1 LMSRKSILV
10 KKYNEGKKMRVYILS
25 RNKDLYSTRRLI
37 EAATARGWDVRVIDY
52 LKCTIEIMKGELL
65 VHYLGEVLPVPDA
78 IIPRIGAS
86 RTFYG
91 TAMVR
96 HFEMM
101 DVFSISG
108 NLAIARSRDKLRSLQ
123 VLSKHD
129 VDMPKTV
136 FASNKSSAKDVVA
149 LSGGAP
155 LVLKILEGTQG
166 VGVVLVDSEK
176 AAKSVL
182 EAFYGMDVNLLVQ
195 ELIEEAGVADI
206 RALVVGGEVVGAMKR
221 QGAEGDFRSNLHQGG
236 SATAYKL
243 NRKEKAMALA
253 AAKAMGL
260 GVCGVD
266 MIPSSRGPLVMEV
279 NSSPGLEGIE
289 KSTHI
294 DIAGKIM
301 DYIEKNVTP
310 QSDEAPKKR
319 KIKRD
324 KIGA

>member
-1 LMSRKSILV
+1 
-10 KKYNEGKKMRVYILS
+10 MRVYILS
-25 RNKDLYSTRRLI
+25 RNKELYSTRRLV
-37 EAATARGWDVRVIDY
+37 EAGVAKGWEVRVIDY
-52 LKCTIEIMKGELL
+52 LKCSIEISKGHLMIN
-65 VHYLGEVLPVPDA
+65 YLGKELPAPDA

-101 DVFSISG
+101 ESFSVAG

-123 VLSKHD
+123 ILSKNG

-136 FASNKSSAKDVVA
+136 FASNKSSAKDVIE

-182 EAFYGMDVNLLVQ
+182 DAFYGMDVNLLVQ
-195 ELIEEAGVADI
+195 EYIEEAGGADI
-206 RALVVGGEVVGAMKR
+206 RAFIVGGEVVGAMRR

-236 SATAYKL
+236 SAKSHKL
-243 NRKEKAMALA
+243 TRKEKSTALA

-289 KSTHI
+289 KSTNI

-310 QSDEAPKKR
+310 KDPEDTTTKR

-324 KIGA
+324 SIGA

>member
-1 LMSRKSILV
+1 
-10 KKYNEGKKMRVYILS
+10 MRIYILS
-25 RNKDLYSTRRLI
+25 RNKELYSTRRLV
-37 EAATARGWDVRVIDY
+37 EAAEQKGWEVRVIDY
-52 LKCTIEIMKGELL
+52 LKCSIEIMKGELKIN
-65 VHYLGEVLPVPDA
+65 YLGEKLPMPDA

-101 DVFSISG
+101 DVFSTSG

-123 VLSKHD
+123 VLSKHN

-136 FASNKSSAKDVVA
+136 FASNKSSAKDVIA

-166 VGVVLVDSEK
+166 VGVVLVDTEK

-182 EAFYGMDVNLLVQ
+182 DAFYGMDVNLLIQ
-195 ELIEEAGVADI
+195 EFIEEAGGADI
-206 RALVVGGEVVGAMKR
+206 RALVVGGEVVGAMRR

-236 SATAYKL
+236 SASAHKL
-243 NRKEKAMALA
+243 TRKEKSTALA

-266 MIPSSRGPLVMEV
+266 MIPSERGPLVMEV

-289 KSTHI
+289 KSTQL
-294 DIAGKIM
+294 DIASKIM

-310 QSDEAPKKR
+310 EPQTAKKR

-324 KIGA
+324 SIGA

>member
-1 LMSRKSILV
+1 
-10 KKYNEGKKMRVYILS
+10 MRVYILS
-25 RNKDLYSTRRLI
+25 RNQELYSTRRLV
-37 EAATARGWDVRVIDY
+37 EAAEQKGWDVRVIDY
-52 LKCTIEIMKGELL
+52 LKCSIEIMKGELK
-65 VHYLGEVLPVPDA
+65 VHYLGELLPIPDA

-101 DVFSISG
+101 DVFSTSG
-108 NLAIARSRDKLRSLQ
+108 SLAIKRSRDKLRSLQ
-123 VLSKHD
+123 ILSKNG

-136 FASNKSSAKDVVA
+136 FASNKSSAKDVIA

-182 EAFYGMDVNLLVQ
+182 DAFYGMEVNLLVQ
-195 ELIEEAGVADI
+195 EYIEEAGGADI
-206 RALVVGGEVVGAMKR
+206 RVLVVDGEVVGAMKR

-236 SATAYKL
+236 SATAHKL
-243 NRKEKAMALA
+243 TRKEKSTALA
-253 AAKAMGL
+253 AAKHMGL

-266 MIPSSRGPLVMEV
+266 MIPSQRGPLVMEV

-289 KSTHI
+289 KSTNI
-294 DIAGKIM
+294 DIAIKIM
-301 DYIEKNVTP
+301 DYIEKHVVIDAATL
-310 QSDEAPKKR
+310 KKR

-324 KIGA
+324 SIGA

>member
-1 LMSRKSILV
+1 
-10 KKYNEGKKMRVYILS
+10 MRVYILS
-25 RNKDLYSTRRLI
+25 RNPSLYSTKRLV
-37 EAATARGWDVRVIDY
+37 EAGKAKNWDIRVIDF
-52 LKCTIEIMKGELL
+52 LKCSIEIMKGELKINYQG
-65 VHYLGEVLPVPDA
+65 VELPVPDA

-101 DVFSISG
+101 DVFTVTGS
-108 NLAIARSRDKLRSLQ
+108 LAIKRSRDKLRSLQ
-123 VLSKHD
+123 ILSKNG

-136 FASNKSSAKDVVA
+136 FASNMSSSKDVIA

-182 EAFYGMDVNLLVQ
+182 DAFYGMDVNLLVQ
-195 ELIEEAGVADI
+195 EYIEEAGGADI
-206 RALVVGGEVVGAMKR
+206 RAFIVDGQVVGAMKR

-236 SATAYKL
+236 SAVAHKL
-243 NRKEKAMALA
+243 TRKEKSTALA

-266 MIPSSRGPLVMEV
+266 MIPSKRGPLVMEV

-289 KSTHI
+289 TSTKL
-294 DIAGKIM
+294 DIAGEIM
-301 DYIEKNVTP
+301 NYIERNVTP
-310 QSDEAPKKR
+310 NEPIKR
-319 KIKRD
+319 KIKKDR
-324 KIGA
+324 IGA

>member
-1 LMSRKSILV
+1 MT
-10 KKYNEGKKMRVYILS
+10 VYILS
-25 RNKDLYSTRRLI
+25 RNETLYSTQSLVQAG
-37 EAATARGWDVRVIDY
+37 EKRGWNIKVIDY
-52 LKCTIEIMKGELL
+52 LKCSIEIQKGELKIN
-65 VHYLGEVLPVPDA
+65 YGGQNLPAPDA

-101 DVFSISG
+101 DVFSVTGS
-108 NLAIARSRDKLRSLQ
+108 LAIKRSRDKLRSLQ
-123 VLSKHD
+123 ILSTKG

-136 FASNKSSAKDVVA
+136 FASNKSSAKDVIA
-149 LSGGAP
+149 LSGGTP

-166 VGVVLVDSEK
+166 VGVVLVETQK

-182 EAFYGMDVNLLVQ
+182 DAFYGMDVNLLVQ
-195 ELIEEAGVADI
+195 EFIEEAGGADI
-206 RALVVGGEVVGAMKR
+206 RAFVIDGEVVGAMKR

-236 SATAYKL
+236 SAIAYKL
-243 NRKEKAMALA
+243 TRKEKSTAIA
-253 AAKAMGL
+253 AARAMGL

-266 MIPSSRGPLVMEV
+266 MIPSKRGPLVMEV

-289 KSTHI
+289 KATGV

-301 DYIEKNVTP
+301 DFIAKNVTVSETP
-310 QSDEAPKKR
+310 TKR
-319 KIKRD
+319 RRIKRD
-324 KIGA
+324 NIGA

>member
-1 LMSRKSILV
+1 V
-10 KKYNEGKKMRVYILS
+10 RVYILS
-25 RNKDLYSTRRLI
+25 LDKTLYSTKRLV
-37 EAATARGWDVRVIDY
+37 EAAEQRGWEVRVIDY
-52 LKCTIEIMKGELL
+52 LKCSIEIMKNNLKIN
-65 VHYLGEVLPVPDA
+65 YLGEELPTPDA

-101 DVFSISG
+101 DVFSVSG
-108 NLAIARSRDKLRSLQ
+108 SLAIKRSRDKLRSLQ
-123 VLSKHD
+123 ILSRKG
-129 VDMPKTV
+129 VDMPNTV
-136 FASNKSSAKDVVA
+136 FASNKSNANDVIA

-182 EAFYGMDVNLLVQ
+182 DAFYGLDVNLLVQ
-195 ELIEEAGVADI
+195 EYIEEAGGADI

-221 QGAEGDFRSNLHQGG
+221 QGKEGDFRSNLHQGG
-236 SATAYKL
+236 SATAYTL
-243 NRKEKAMALA
+243 SRKEKSLALA

-289 KSTHI
+289 TSTGI

-301 DYIEKNVTP
+301 DYIQQNAQDNHPT
-310 QSDEAPKKR
+310 QLSDIKKKKR
-319 KIKRD
+319 KKD
-324 KIGA
+324 NIGA

>member
-1 LMSRKSILV
+1 
-10 KKYNEGKKMRVYILS
+10 MRVYILS
-25 RNKDLYSTRRLI
+25 RNQTLYSTKRLI
-37 EAATARGWDVRVIDY
+37 EAGEARGWEIRIIDY
-52 LKCTIEIMKGELL
+52 LKCSIEISKGKLQIN
-65 VHYLGEVLPVPDA
+65 YLGEDLPAPDA

-96 HFEMM
+96 HFEVM
-101 DVFSISG
+101 DTFSVAG

-123 VLSKHD
+123 VLSKHN

-136 FASNKSSAKDVVA
+136 FASNKSSAKDVIA

-166 VGVVLVDSEK
+166 VGVVLVDTEK

-182 EAFYGMDVNLLVQ
+182 DAFYGMDVNLLVQ
-195 ELIEEAGVADI
+195 EFIEEAGGADI
-206 RALVVGGEVVGAMKR
+206 RAFVVGGKVVGAMRR

-236 SATAYKL
+236 SATVHKL
-243 NRKEKAMALA
+243 SAKERAMAVA

-266 MIPSSRGPLVMEV
+266 MIPSARGPLVMEV

-289 KSTHI
+289 KATGI

-301 DYIEKNVTP
+301 DYIAANVTLE
-310 QSDEAPKKR
+310 SDPTVKPRKR
-319 KIKRD
+319 RKD
-324 KIGA
+324 NIGA

>member
-1 LMSRKSILV
+1 
-10 KKYNEGKKMRVYILS
+10 MRVYILS
-25 RNKDLYSTRRLI
+25 LDPKLYSTKRLV
-37 EAATARGWDVRVIDY
+37 EAAEQKGWNVRVINY
-52 LKCTIEIMKGELL
+52 LECSIEIMKNELMINYHGESL
-65 VHYLGEVLPVPDA
+65 EVPDA

-101 DVFSISG
+101 GSFSVAG
-108 NLAIARSRDKLRSLQ
+108 NLAISRSRDKLRSLQ
-123 VLSKHD
+123 ILSKHG

-136 FASNKSSAKDVVA
+136 FASNKSDAKDVIA

-166 VGVVLVDSEK
+166 VGVVLAETQK

-182 EAFYGMDVNLLVQ
+182 DAFYGMDVNLLVQ
-195 ELIEEAGVADI
+195 EFIEEAGGADI
-206 RALVVGGEVVGAMKR
+206 RAFVVNGKVVGAMKR
-221 QGAEGDFRSNLHQGG
+221 QGAEGEFRSNLHQGG
-236 SATAYKL
+236 SSTSYKL
-243 NRKEKAMALA
+243 NRQEKATALA

-266 MIPSSRGPLVMEV
+266 MIPSKRGPLVMEV

-289 KSTHI
+289 NSTGI
-294 DIAGKIM
+294 DIAGAIM
-301 DYIEKNVTP
+301 DYIHESVDL
-310 QSDEAPKKR
+310 QIPKKSR
-319 KIKRD
+319 KKPKD
-324 KIGA
+324 NIGA

>member
-1 LMSRKSILV
+1 
-10 KKYNEGKKMRVYILS
+10 MRVYVLS
-25 RNKDLYSTRRLI
+25 RNKKLYSTRRLV
-37 EAATARGWDVRVIDY
+37 EAAEQKGWEVRVIDY
-52 LKCTIEIMKGELL
+52 LKCSIEIMKGELKIS
-65 VHYLGEVLPVPDA
+65 YMGEELPLPDA

-96 HFEMM
+96 HFEIMGA
-101 DVFSISG
+101 FSTSG

-123 VLSKHD
+123 VLSKKG
-129 VDMPKTV
+129 VDMPKTI
-136 FASNKSSAKDVVA
+136 FASNKSSAKDVIA

-182 EAFYGMDVNLLVQ
+182 DAFYGMEVNLLVQ
-195 ELIEEAGVADI
+195 EYIEEAGGSDI
-206 RALVVGGEVVGAMKR
+206 RALVVDGKVVGAMKR

-236 SATAYKL
+236 SATAHKL
-243 NRKEKAMALA
+243 TRKERATAIA

-266 MIPSSRGPLVMEV
+266 MIPSDRGPLVMEV

-289 KSTHI
+289 KSTGI

-301 DYIEKNVTP
+301 DYIEKNATP
-310 QSDEAPKKR
+310 HTSTVKR
-319 KIKRD
+319 KRRKKD
-324 KIGA
+324 TIGA

>member
-1 LMSRKSILV
+1 
-10 KKYNEGKKMRVYILS
+10 MRIYILS
-25 RNKDLYSTRRLI
+25 RNAKLYSTRRLV
-37 EAATARGWDVRVIDY
+37 EAGEQRGWEIRVIDY
-52 LKCTIEIMKGELL
+52 LKCSIEIMKGELKIS
-65 VHYLGEVLPVPDA
+65 YFGEELPKPDA

-101 DVFSISG
+101 DVFTVTGS
-108 NLAIARSRDKLRSLQ
+108 LAIKRSRDKLRSLQ
-123 VLSKHD
+123 ILSKKSI
-129 VDMPKTV
+129 DMPKTV
-136 FASNKSSAKDVVA
+136 FASNESSAKDVIA

-166 VGVVLVDSEK
+166 VGVVLVESEK

-182 EAFYGMDVNLLVQ
+182 DAFYGMDVNLLVQ
-195 ELIEEAGVADI
+195 EFIEEANGSDI
-206 RALVVGGEVVGAMKR
+206 RVLVVGGEVVGAMKR

-236 SATAYKL
+236 TAMAHKL
-243 NRKEKAMALA
+243 TRKEKATAIA

-266 MIPSSRGPLVMEV
+266 MIPSKRGPLVMEV

-289 KSTHI
+289 TSTNL

-301 DYIEKNVTP
+301 DYIGQNVTP
-310 QSDEAPKKR
+310 NDDLLRKR
-319 KIKRD
+319 KLKKD
-324 KIGA
+324 NIGA

>member
-1 LMSRKSILV
+1 
-10 KKYNEGKKMRVYILS
+10 MRVYILS
-25 RNKDLYSTRRLI
+25 RNESLYSTKRLV
-37 EAATARGWDVRVIDY
+37 EAAKQRDWEVEVVDY
-52 LKCTIEIMKGELL
+52 LKCTIEIMKGELIIN
-65 VHYLGEVLPVPDA
+65 YKGKVLPTPDA

-101 DVFSISG
+101 DVFSTSG

-123 VLSKHD
+123 VLSKNS
-129 VDMPKTV
+129 VDMPKTI
-136 FASNKSSAKDVVA
+136 FASNKSNAKDIIE
-149 LSGGAP
+149 LSGGTP

-166 VGVVLVDSEK
+166 VGVVLVDSDK

-182 EAFYGMDVNLLVQ
+182 GAFYGMDVNLLVQ
-195 ELIEEAGVADI
+195 EFIEEADGTDI
-206 RALVVGGEVVGAMKR
+206 RAFVVGGEIVGAMKR
-221 QGAEGDFRSNLHQGG
+221 KGAEGDFRSNLHQGG
-236 SATAYKL
+236 KATAYKL
-243 NRKEKAMALA
+243 NRKEKSTALA

-266 MIPSSRGPLVMEV
+266 MIPSARGPLVMEV

-289 KSTHI
+289 KSTQI
-294 DIAGKIM
+294 DIASKIM

-310 QSDEAPKKR
+310 QEPNKKR

-324 KIGA
+324 NIGA

>member
-1 LMSRKSILV
+1 MT
-10 KKYNEGKKMRVYILS
+10 VYILS
-25 RNKDLYSTRRLI
+25 RNPLLYSTRRLV
-37 EAATARGWDVRVIDY
+37 EAGEARGWKMRVIDY
-52 LKCTIEIMKGELL
+52 LMCSIEIMKNELAVVYNGEL
-65 VHYLGEVLPVPDA
+65 LPVPDA

-101 DVFSISG
+101 GVFSVAG

-123 VLSKHD
+123 ILSKYS

-136 FASNKSSAKDVVA
+136 FASNKANAKDVIK
-149 LSGGAP
+149 LIGGTP

-166 VGVVLVDSEK
+166 VGVVLVETQK
-176 AAKSVL
+176 AAQSVL
-182 EAFYGMDVNLLVQ
+182 DAFYGMDVNLLVQ
-195 ELIEEAGVADI
+195 EYIKEAGGADI
-206 RALVVGGEVVGAMKR
+206 RAFVVNNEVVGAMKR

-236 SATAYKL
+236 SAKKYTL
-243 NRKEKAMALA
+243 NRKEKSTALA

-289 KSTHI
+289 KATGD
-294 DIAGKIM
+294 DIADRIM
-301 DYIEKNVTP
+301 AYIATNVSWANT
-310 QSDEAPKKR
+310 DKKR
-319 KIKRD
+319 RKKKD
-324 KIGA
+324 TIGA

>member
-1 LMSRKSILV
+1 MLI
-10 KKYNEGKKMRVYILS
+10 YILS
-25 RNKDLYSTRRLI
+25 RNKNLYSTKRLV
-37 EAATARGWDVRVIDY
+37 EAAEQKGWKVEVIDY

-65 VHYLGEVLPVPDA
+65 INYLGKILPTPDA

-101 DVFSISG
+101 DVFSTSG

-123 VLSKHD
+123 VLSKNS
-129 VDMPKTV
+129 VDMPKTI
-136 FASNKSSAKDVVA
+136 FASNKSSAKDVIA

-155 LVLKILEGTQG
+155 LVLKITEGTQG

-182 EAFYGMDVNLLVQ
+182 DAFYGMDVNILVQ
-195 ELIEEAGVADI
+195 EFIEEAGGADI
-206 RALVVGGEVVGAMKR
+206 RAFVVDGEVVGAMKR

-236 SATAYKL
+236 SATSYKL
-243 NRKEKAMALA
+243 NRKEKSTALA

-289 KSTHI
+289 KSTKI

-301 DYIEKNVTP
+301 EYIEKNVTP
-310 QSDEAPKKR
+310 PDSTKKR

-324 KIGA
+324 NIGA

>member
-1 LMSRKSILV
+1 
-10 KKYNEGKKMRVYILS
+10 MRVYILS
-25 RNKDLYSTRRLI
+25 RNKELYSTRRLV
-37 EAATARGWDVRVIDY
+37 EEATAMGWEVKVIDY
-52 LKCTIEIMKGELL
+52 LKCTIEIMKNEL
-65 VHYLGEVLPVPDA
+65 VVNYQGKILPTPDA

-101 DVFSISG
+101 EVFSTSG

-123 VLSKHD
+123 VLSKNG
-129 VDMPKTV
+129 VDMPRTV
-136 FASNKSSAKDVVA
+136 FASNKSSAKDVIA
-149 LSGGAP
+149 LSGGTP

-166 VGVVLVDSEK
+166 VGVVLVESEK

-182 EAFYGMDVNLLVQ
+182 DAFYGMDVNLLVQ
-195 ELIEEAGVADI
+195 EFIEEAGGADI
-206 RALVVGGEVVGAMKR
+206 RAFVVGGEVVGAMKR

-236 SATAYKL
+236 SATLYKL
-243 NRKEKAMALA
+243 NKKEKKTALE

-266 MIPSSRGPLVMEV
+266 MIQSKRGPLVMEV

-289 KSTHI
+289 KSTNI
-294 DIAGKIM
+294 NIAHKIM
-301 DYIEKNVTP
+301 EYIAANVKP
-310 QSDEAPKKR
+310 KREDEKR
-319 KIKRD
+319 KIKKD

>member
-1 LMSRKSILV
+1 
-10 KKYNEGKKMRVYILS
+10 MRLYVLS
-25 RNKDLYSTRRLI
+25 RNEDLYSTRRLVE
-37 EAATARGWDVRVIDY
+37 EASAKGWDVKVIDY

-65 VHYLGEVLPVPDA
+65 INYQGKLLPVPDA

-91 TAMVR
+91 AAMVR
-96 HFEMM
+96 HFEML
-101 DVFSISG
+101 DVFSTTG
-108 NLAIARSRDKLRSLQ
+108 NLALTRSRDKLRSLQ
-123 VLSKHD
+123 VLSKND
-129 VDMPKTV
+129 VDMPRTV
-136 FASNKSSAKDVVA
+136 FASNKSSAKDVIE

-182 EAFYGMDVNLLVQ
+182 DAFYGMDVNLLVQ
-195 ELIEEAGVADI
+195 EYIEEAGGADI
-206 RALVVGGEVVGAMKR
+206 RALVVNGEVVGAMKR

-243 NRKEKAMALA
+243 NRKEKATAIA

-266 MIPSSRGPLVMEV
+266 MIPSARGPLVMEV

-289 KSTHI
+289 KSTNI
-294 DIAGKIM
+294 NIAAKIM
-301 DYIEKNVTP
+301 EYIEKSTKPTCSINP
-310 QSDEAPKKR
+310 QKR
-319 KIKRD
+319 KIKKD
-324 KIGA
+324 NIGA

>member
-1 LMSRKSILV
+1 
-10 KKYNEGKKMRVYILS
+10 MRVYILS
-25 RNKDLYSTRRLI
+25 RNKDLYSTKRLVE
-37 EAATARGWDVRVIDY
+37 EAEAKGWEVRVIDY
-52 LKCTIEIMKGELL
+52 LKCTIEIMKGEL
-65 VHYLGEVLPVPDA
+65 VVNYQGKVLPIPDA

-91 TAMVR
+91 AAMVR
-96 HFEMM
+96 HFEMLE
-101 DVFSISG
+101 VFSTVG
-108 NLAIARSRDKLRSLQ
+108 NLALTRSRDKLRSLQ
-123 VLSKHD
+123 VLSKND
-129 VDMPKTV
+129 VDMPRTV
-136 FASNKSSAKDVVA
+136 FASNKSNAKDVIE

-182 EAFYGMDVNLLVQ
+182 DAFYGMEVNLLVQ
-195 ELIEEAGVADI
+195 EYIEEAGGADI
-206 RALVVGGEVVGAMKR
+206 RAFVVNGEVVGAMKR

-243 NRKEKAMALA
+243 NRKEKATAIA

-266 MIPSSRGPLVMEV
+266 MIPSKRGPLVMEV

-289 KSTHI
+289 KSTSI
-294 DIAGKIM
+294 NIAQKIM
-301 DYIEKNVTP
+301 NYIESSVKP
-310 QSDEAPKKR
+310 KSSDNTQKR
-319 KIKRD
+319 KIKKD
-324 KIGA
+324 NIGA

>member
-1 LMSRKSILV
+1 
-10 KKYNEGKKMRVYILS
+10 MRVYILS
-25 RNKDLYSTRRLI
+25 RNKELYSTRRLV
-37 EAATARGWDVRVIDY
+37 EAAEAKKWEVKVIDY
-52 LKCTIEIMKGELL
+52 LKCTIEIMKGELIIN
-65 VHYLGEVLPVPDA
+65 YLGKVLPTPDA

-91 TAMVR
+91 AAMVR

-101 DVFSISG
+101 DVFSTSG
-108 NLAIARSRDKLRSLQ
+108 NLAITRSRDKLRSLQ
-123 VLSKHD
+123 VLSKND

-136 FASNKSSAKDVVA
+136 FASNKSSAKDVIA

-182 EAFYGMDVNLLVQ
+182 DAFYGMDVNLLVQ
-195 ELIEEAGVADI
+195 EYIEEAGGADI
-206 RALVVGGEVVGAMKR
+206 RVLVVNGEVVGAMKR

-236 SATAYKL
+236 SATAHKL
-243 NRKEKAMALA
+243 TRKEKSTAIA

-289 KSTHI
+289 KSTNL
-294 DIAGKIM
+294 DIASKIM
-301 DYIEKNVTP
+301 DYIEKSVTP
-310 QSDEAPKKR
+310 ASEKSTKKR
-319 KIKRD
+319 KIKKD
-324 KIGA
+324 NIGA